1 MFLSPW
7 FSQPKKN
14 LELSS
19 GIILQKYLVA
29 PTKKQ
34 NLKQQ
39 NKNIFRIFWASQI
52 FYPTVH
58 FFRCFYKT
66 PNPTWV
72 ASKSPL
78 PTNQVGTSKTHRVV
92 SGHFKSTTWRKL
104 ETQGRLDEQFFKKRF
119 PCERK
124 ITYYS
129 NVHWNYIIQV
139 SLWIQTR
146 FPLKYPGPF
155 KLYKWSYIYTVIA
168 FFVQQLLFAISR
180 ATLQTW
186 HFMCKHLICPKTLV
200 AFHITTWNIS
210 SQ

>member
-129 NVHWNYIIQV
+129 NIHWNYIIQV

-155 KLYKWSYIYTVIA
+155 KLYKWSYIYIYI
-168 FFVQQLLFAISR
+168 L
-180 ATLQTW
+180 
-186 HFMCKHLICPKTLV
+186 
-200 AFHITTWNIS
+200 
-210 SQ
+210 